1 MSIINENEE
10 KDTKNVNEEINK
22 KENLEG
28 KKKEKKFLKNFKE
41 FCTKYSVVQF
51 VSIGI
56 PLFFFT
62 LLLVAQLKSVSNTE
76 EVIQGKRESE
86 LADSLVNLQ
95 SKYDD
100 LKQKYDESQEIVEEY
115 KNNSATNNSL
125 INSMNNTINN
135 LSTISGSTDLKGEGI
150 IITLSDGDKN
160 ITTDSNTLVHD
171 SDILTLVNELQAA
184 GAEAISVNNQRII
197 STTAIRCV
205 GPVIQVNYQ
214 KVASPFV
221 IRAIGNS
228 QYLESA
234 MNIKNGIVDTLKE
247 YGINIT
253 LTRSD
258 EVEILKYD
266 GTINF
271 RYSKEVKK

>member
-1 MSIINENEE
+1 MKNTQNSNDIII
-10 KDTKNVNEEINK
+10 K
-22 KENLEG
+22 L
-28 KKKEKKFLKNFKE
+28 KKFFAKNSISA
-41 FCTKYSVVQF
+41 YI
-51 VSIGI
+51 SIGI
-56 PLFFFT
+56 PLFFLS
-62 LLLVAQLKSVSNTE
+62 LLLVAQFKAVSNTE
-76 EVIQGKRESE
+76 EVIQGKRENE
-86 LADSLVNLQ
+86 LADTLVNLQ

-100 LKQKYDESQEIVEEY
+100 LKEKYEESQAIVEEY
-115 KNNSATNNSL
+115 KTNSATNDTL
-125 INSMNNTINN
+125 INSMNNTIDT
-135 LSTISGSTDLKGEGI
+135 LSILAGSTDLKGEGI
-150 IITLSDGDKN
+150 IITLTDGDN
-160 ITTDSNTLVHD
+160 ANTLNSNTLVHD
-171 SDILTLVNELQAA
+171 SDILTVVNELQAA

-197 STTAIRCV
+197 STSAIRCV

-253 LTRSD
+253 VERST

-266 GTINF
+266 GTF
-271 RYSKEVKK
+271 STKYSNKIEK